1 MEEGLK
7 RGWTNSFYCSEY
19 ELAIFRKGVESGR
32 KALRNKI
39 QSLQAELEAVK
50 AEKEILKTGVK
61 VLQNALPDMCDFIT
75 DNRGICKEGC
85 VYSQL
90 CLAQK
95 ENGEIDILA
104 MRKLAELL
112 KGKENT

>member
-1 MEEGLK
+1 MEWGLK

-50 AEKEILKTGVK
+50 ELLGQWLAGEESVS
-61 VLQNALPDMCDFIT
+61 
-75 DNRGICKEGC
+75 CKC
-85 VYSQL
+85 RL
-90 CLAQK
+90 C
-95 ENGEIDILA
+95 NDT
-104 MRKLAELL
+104 RKLL
-112 KGKENT
+112 KGR

>member
-1 MEEGLK
+1 MS
-7 RGWTNSFYCSEY
+7 WTNSFYCSEY

-50 AEKEILKTGVK
+50 GEK
-61 VLQNALPDMCDFIT
+61 
-75 DNRGICKEGC
+75 
-85 VYSQL
+85 
-90 CLAQK
+90 
-95 ENGEIDILA
+95 
-104 MRKLAELL
+104 RKLVNGVIQIHSSLSIQGMQKPLLDKIEELL